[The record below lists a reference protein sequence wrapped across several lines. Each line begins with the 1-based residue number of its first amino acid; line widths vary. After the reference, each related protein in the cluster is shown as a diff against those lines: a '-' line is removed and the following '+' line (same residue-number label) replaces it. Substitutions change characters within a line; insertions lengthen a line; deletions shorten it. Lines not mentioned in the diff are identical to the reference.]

1 MMQITPTGPGAVLR
15 TLAMLLRRKTPLHQA
30 LIQTADL
37 FSRRGDRAAWKRVAS
52 SVEKGMTYAEAFR
65 QESHRFP
72 PGYAEIIV
80 KALDSGDAASVLTA
94 LASHHDLQSAYRREF
109 YQSIIPLITVL
120 AGTVVFGII
129 WSFHIVPLFRESYF
143 HLGLDAPVWIHPLSS
158 LIWIIPA
165 VSVFLYIVLIHS
177 GGSFIRR
184 GSIRKTMNLAIWL
197 RTLGICLNTKM
208 PLHQA
213 LKVSG
218 SPDGADTRS
227 MDGESLGTIL
237 ETYSH
242 IPGSLSAVLGTAE
255 KHGTLQAVCERYG
268 RLYYRFAMIRMK
280 FTISRL
286 VPILLV
292 ICALIGGC
300 AVFTGYLVYFNTLG
314 DAAEALKVW

>member
-1 MMQITPTGPGAVLR
+1 MIPVTPTGPGAGLR
-15 TLAMLLRRKTPLHQA
+15 TLALLLRRKTPLHQA
-30 LIQTADL
+30 LIQTADF
-37 FSRRGDRAAWKRVAS
+37 FSGRGDRAAWKRVAA
-52 SVEKGMTYAEAFR
+52 SVAKGTSYADAFR
-65 QESHRFP
+65 QESDRFP

-80 KALDSGDAASVLTA
+80 QALDSGDAASVLTA

-143 HLGLDAPVWIHPLSS
+143 HMGMDAPTFLHPLSS

-165 VSVFLYIVLIHS
+165 VFVFMVILLMHS
-177 GGSFIRR
+177 SGTFIRK
-184 GSIRKTMNLAIWL
+184 GSVRNIMDLAIWL
-197 RTLGICLNTKM
+197 RTMGICLNTKM

-218 SPDGADTRS
+218 SPENADTRS

-237 ETYSH
+237 EAFPR
-242 IPGSLSAVLGTAE
+242 IPGSLAAVLGTAE
-255 KHGTLQAVCERYG
+255 KHGTLQSVCERYG

-286 VPILLV
+286 VPILLI

-300 AVFTGYLVYFNTLG
+300 AVFAGYMVYFNTLG